1 MRNDSRHPAFHSR
14 LPWHA
19 VFFTLLAALF
29 CSRLVLS
36 VPESGPQLPCEREPF
51 PEYSRVD
58 QLPATVFRERDDAG
72 NDWTPPVC
80 TGWTTRGYSTLVATA
95 GRFRIGTETSDIR
108 RRIGA
113 ISEFKGVLYW
123 STTHQKWQ
131 PMIVDAYAVTGA
143 KGQRRKDFSPGE
155 ISEGSVL
162 YYQQTDNLSGKAMY
176 RMHIISASPNRLVF
190 ETENISTMRYLLI
203 PLFGPG
209 DLQSIYFL
217 DRESSM
223 PNDVW
228 RYYSLVR
235 TGRSASKLIT
245 GHEASSVNRAV
256 ALYRYLAGIPTNME
270 PPAAR

>member
-1 MRNDSRHPAFHSR
+1 
-14 LPWHA
+14 
-19 VFFTLLAALF
+19 
-29 CSRLVLS
+29 
-36 VPESGPQLPCEREPF
+36 
-51 PEYSRVD
+51 VD
-58 QLPATVFRERDDAG
+58 QQPATVFRERDIQG

-95 GRFRIGTETSDIR
+95 GRFRIGTETSEIR

-113 ISEFKGVLYW
+113 ISEFEGALYW

-131 PMIVDAYAVTGA
+131 PMIVDASAMTGA
-143 KGQRRKDFSPGE
+143 KGHRRKDFSPDE
-155 ISEGSVL
+155 ISEGSVF

-176 RMHIISASPNRLVF
+176 RMHIIAASPDRLVF
-190 ETENISTMRYLLI
+190 ETENISTMRYLLV

-217 DRESSM
+217 DRESPGS
-223 PNDVW
+223 NDVW

-235 TGRSASKLIT
+235 TGKSASKLIT
-245 GHEASSVNRAV
+245 GHEASSVNRAI
-256 ALYRYLAGIPTNME
+256 AFYRYLAGIPTNLE

>member
-1 MRNDSRHPAFHSR
+1 VSIA
-14 LPWHA
+14 
-19 VFFTLLAALF
+19 LLAALF
-29 CSRLVLS
+29 CSSVVTG
-36 VPESGPQLPCEREPF
+36 VPESGPQPPCEREPF
-51 PEYSRVD
+51 PAYSAVN
-58 QLPATVFRERDDAG
+58 QQPATVFWERDDPG
-72 NDWTPPVC
+72 HDWTPPAC

-95 GRFRIGTETSDIR
+95 GRFRIATGASEIR

-131 PMIVDAYAVTGA
+131 PMIVDAYAVAGA
-143 KGQRRKDFSPGE
+143 TKGQRRKDFSSDE
-155 ISEGSVL
+155 ITEGSVF

-176 RMHIISASPNRLVF
+176 RMHIIVVSPDRLVF
-190 ETENISTMRYLLI
+190 ETENISTMRYLLV

-217 DRESSM
+217 DRESSRS
-223 PNDVW
+223 NDVW

-235 TGRSASKLIT
+235 TGRNSSKLIT

-256 ALYRYLAGIPTNME
+256 AFYRYLAGVPTDME

>member
-1 MRNDSRHPAFHSR
+1 MRNESWRPVFLSRPVWPTISI
-14 LPWHA
+14 
-19 VFFTLLAALF
+19 VLLAVVFSSGLF
-29 CSRLVLS
+29 SG
-36 VPESGPQLPCEREPF
+36 VPEPGPRPPCESEPF
-51 PEYSRVD
+51 PAYSVVD
-58 QLPATVFRERDDAG
+58 QQPATVFRERDNPG
-72 NDWTPPVC
+72 NDWTPAAC

-113 ISEFKGVLYW
+113 ISEFERVLYW

-143 KGQRRKDFSPGE
+143 KGQRRKDFSPDE
-155 ISEGSVL
+155 ISEGSVS

-176 RMHIISASPNRLVF
+176 RMHIIASSPDRLVF

-217 DRESSM
+217 DRESSRS
-223 PNDVW
+223 NDVW

-256 ALYRYLAGIPTNME
+256 AFYRYLAGIPTNME